1 MTIEKVE
8 RRMRSYL
15 TFSIKNRQV
24 QVVKQA
30 VFECSFV
37 VLEPKVP
44 KIIPGIGHRID
55 RKFFEEFDSWKSEIE
70 TAVVTCVVSN
80 VALCICGPGVVE
92 GRRCIVI
99 VNRVHECY
107 YSLQYD
113 FFKR

>member
-1 MTIEKVE
+1 MHPVAHPRGGGGEGGRSTGRGGRGGEGPSVVVQTDRLGVGIGGGGMTIEKVE

-44 KIIPGIGHRID
+44 KIIPGICHRID
-55 RKFFEEFDSWKSEIE
+55 REFFE
-70 TAVVTCVVSN
+70 
-80 VALCICGPGVVE
+80 
-92 GRRCIVI
+92 
-99 VNRVHECY
+99 
-107 YSLQYD
+107 
-113 FFKR
+113 

>member
-30 VFECSFV
+30 VFECSFI
-37 VLEPKVP
+37 VLEPEVP
-44 KIIPGIGHRID
+44 KIIPGIGHKID

-70 TAVVTCVVSN
+70 TAVVTCVVGD
-80 VALCICGPGVVE
+80 VALCISGPCVV
-92 GRRCIVI
+92 
-99 VNRVHECY
+99 
-107 YSLQYD
+107 
-113 FFKR
+113 K